1 VCQTS
6 GCGSE
11 ETNDPQLQAW
21 KKRMRIPDPPKRH
34 SKRIKRRRRRGK
46 GMRSKEM
53 KNEGRQLGIESCWL
67 STEGLWHFHP
77 TLTIGIFWMGCQCG
91 LRGRAHA
98 PTHSSWFSPVG
109 SGPSLTIFD
118 GCCLLQPNLM
128 ARVTWRQDRI
138 LGRGKGRRD
147 LWPNVMPNS

>member
-1 VCQTS
+1 
-6 GCGSE
+6 
-11 ETNDPQLQAW
+11 
-21 KKRMRIPDPPKRH
+21 
-34 SKRIKRRRRRGK
+34 
-46 GMRSKEM
+46 MRSKEM

-147 LWPNVMPNS
+147 LWPNVMPNSWHVGEDLEGNPATVEDTRSLQLPGARWTMLSFLCSLEGLVLPFIP